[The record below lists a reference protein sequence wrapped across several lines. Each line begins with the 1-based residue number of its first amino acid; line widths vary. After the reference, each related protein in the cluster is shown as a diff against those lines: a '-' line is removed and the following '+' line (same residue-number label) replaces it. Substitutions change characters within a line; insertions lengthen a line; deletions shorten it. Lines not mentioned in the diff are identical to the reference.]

1 MTLKRRGDFKIPQF
15 YECPPTMKES
25 EWRDECCQNSL
36 HGFYEMQWN
45 VMEKFLGNQRK
56 LLQKR

>member
-1 MTLKRRGDFKIPQF
+1 MKGGCQNSLV
-15 YECPPTMKES
+15 YEWPPTMKES
-25 EWRDECCQNSL
+25 EWRDECSQNSL
-36 HGFYEMQWN
+36 HEFYEMQWN